1 MVVVFDV
8 LIAMLDVLTLAGTYL
23 QIGVNCTFKN
33 MANLV
38 LRNCDIKLENYLSL
52 YRFT

>member
-1 MVVVFDV
+1 MMQCAHIPWDIVVFVFDV

-33 MANLV
+33 MANCV
-38 LRNCDIKLENYLSL
+38 IVI
-52 YRFT
+52 